1 MVVEGVL
8 TFWEGTGS
16 DMVVQGHWAVGP
28 QLGLFPCRLES
39 QDGDTGGLSRSSAPF
54 FLLETVFGGGHGISE
69 RLGGGVTAPGLLTPA
84 LHAPMLSCVA
94 RMRTRAREG
103 LGLHPDHLRRKVLSR
118 TGQELP
124 RLRAQARGW
133 VASAGCTGPA
143 WSLLSSGPLSDG
155 ARGLKTPSWPRQLFF
170 CPSIHPSNRQA
181 CSCPTLFLPLL
192 PGPVSSATWASSC
205 GTYPQQSLP
214 AHPPPWTELPKC
226 CLLSLRPA
234 PWLIPGW
241 VFPACPHAHP
251 PALDF
256 VTCDILFAFEEPS
269 EVLPSP
275 HGLSQ

>member
-155 ARGLKTPSWPRQLFF
+155 ARASRPPAGLVNSSSVL
-170 CPSIHPSNRQA
+170 PSIHPTDEPAPAPPCFFPS
-181 CSCPTLFLPLL
+181 FLAQCHQL
-192 PGPVSSATWASSC
+192 PGLPPVVPTPSRVCPLTR
-205 GTYPQQSLP
+205 
-214 AHPPPWTELPKC
+214 
-226 CLLSLRPA
+226 RPG
-234 PWLIPGW
+234 PS
-241 VFPACPHAHP
+241 FPSVVC
-251 PALDF
+251 
-256 VTCDILFAFEEPS
+256 
-269 EVLPSP
+269 
-275 HGLSQ
+275 